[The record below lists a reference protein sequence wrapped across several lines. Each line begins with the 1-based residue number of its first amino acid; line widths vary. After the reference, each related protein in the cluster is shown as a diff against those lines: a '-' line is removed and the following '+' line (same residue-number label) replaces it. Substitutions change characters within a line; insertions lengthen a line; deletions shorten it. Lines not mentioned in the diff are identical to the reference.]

1 MSKFYSSHYYHCTV
15 CEQFLTEQEIVT
27 VQNTR
32 SSRKAWREC
41 PMCGSKVLPVA
52 DKDFDGQEMLE
63 DIFHKA
69 LS

>member
-1 MSKFYSSHYYHCTV
+1 
-15 CEQFLTEQEIVT
+15 
-27 VQNTR
+27 
-32 SSRKAWREC
+32 
-41 PMCGSKVLPVA
+41 MCGSKVLPVA